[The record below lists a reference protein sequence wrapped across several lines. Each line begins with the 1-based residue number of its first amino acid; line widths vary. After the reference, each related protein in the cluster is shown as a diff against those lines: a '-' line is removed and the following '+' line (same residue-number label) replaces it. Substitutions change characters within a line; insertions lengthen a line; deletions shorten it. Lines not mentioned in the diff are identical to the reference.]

1 MIARIVRHENKN
13 AEKRQNYD
21 NDSEPFSVKTLGD
34 VYNLEKKPGPVSKD
48 RKVSIR
54 GRSW

>member
-54 GRSW
+54 GRS